1 MNQLEFHQ
9 RYEEESE
16 QIYNTLI
23 KLDEDELLDIIADPN
38 GSKYKIWVGSDN
50 YQIWQVFKAKG
61 TIKSIWPLF
70 DIVSNLSKPYLVRYH
85 ACTALF
91 AIAGIHDEEFK
102 GMVQYGRNAAR
113 ELIDQQA
120 AIHRLEA
127 ILKDLEGR
135 V

>member
-23 KLDEDELLDIIADPN
+23 KLDEDELLSIIADPDD
-38 GSKYKIWVGSDN
+38 SSYKIWVGSDN
-50 YQIWQVFKAKG
+50 YQIWQVFIARG
-61 TIKSIWPLF
+61 SAKSIRPLY

-91 AIAGIHDEEFK
+91 AIAGIKDDEFK

-127 ILKDLEGR
+127 MLNGLG

>member
-1 MNQLEFHQ
+1 MNQQEFHQ

-23 KLDEDELLDIIADPN
+23 PLDEDQLLAIIRDPD
-38 GSKYKIWVGSDN
+38 GSSYKIWVGNDN
-50 YQIWQVFKAKG
+50 YQIWQVFIARG
-61 TIKSIWPLF
+61 TAKSIRPLY
-70 DIVSNLSKPYLVRYH
+70 DIVSNLNKPYLVRYH

-91 AIAGIHDEEFK
+91 VIAGIHDDEFK

-113 ELIDQQA
+113 ELIDQRA

-127 ILKDLEGR
+127 MLKGLEAI
-135 V
+135 

>member
-1 MNQLEFHQ
+1 ML
-9 RYEEESE
+9 S
-16 QIYNTLI
+16 
-23 KLDEDELLDIIADPN
+23 IIADPDD
-38 GSKYKIWVGSDN
+38 SSYKIWVGSDN
-50 YQIWQVFKAKG
+50 YQIWQVFIARG
-61 TIKSIWPLF
+61 SAKSIRPLY

-91 AIAGIHDEEFK
+91 AIAGIKDDEFK

-127 ILKDLEGR
+127 MLNGLG

>member
-23 KLDEDELLDIIADPN
+23 KLDEDALLEIIADPDD
-38 GSKYKIWVGSDN
+38 SKYKIWVGSDN
-50 YQIWQVFKAKG
+50 YQIWQVFKDKG
-61 TIKSIWPLF
+61 TTRSIQPLF

-91 AIAGIHDEEFK
+91 AIAGIKDDEFK

-120 AIHRLEA
+120 AIDRLKTM
-127 ILKDLEGR
+127 LKGLGA
-135 V
+135 